1 MKVTRTPLQIV
12 VALALAAGVLAGCG
26 EDEQPASGGGEQS
39 APATKTPAVLEEAGE
54 WAICADMTYP
64 PMTFMEANQPTGV
77 DVDLANRL
85 AEMMGTEAKFSQ
97 TGFPGIIAA
106 LNAGKCDSIFNGM
119 NVTAEREKEIS
130 FVVYAKATQSFMV
143 NKGDEGGYSS
153 IEDFGGKSVGV
164 QVGSANIEFLE
175 QHNKSASQPIDV
187 KPFPKDVDAV
197 AALKTGK
204 LDGYFADSAVV
215 AFYERE
221 NPNDFADTDVA
232 VNPVPYGIGIRKD
245 ETELQ
250 QALQKGVDELYANGE
265 AQKILEKW
273 NLGEKAFRPGE

>member
-1 MKVTRTPLQIV
+1 MEIRRMPLKLI
-12 VALALAAGVLAGCG
+12 VALALAAGILTGCG
-26 EDEQPASGGGEQS
+26 EDEEPASGGGEQA
-39 APATKTPAVLEEAGE
+39 APSTKTPAVLEEAGE

-64 PMTFMEANQPTGV
+64 PMTFMEGNEPTGV
-77 DVDLANRL
+77 DIDLANRL
-85 AEMMGTEAKFSQ
+85 AEMMGTEAKFNQ

-119 NVTAEREKEIS
+119 NVTEEREKEIS

-143 NKGDEGGYSS
+143 VKGEEGGYAS
-153 IEDFGGKSVGV
+153 IEDFAGKDVGV
-164 QVGSANIEFLE
+164 QIGSANIEFLE
-175 QHNKSASQPIDV
+175 QHNESAAEKINV

-204 LDGYFADSAVV
+204 LDAYFADTAVV

-221 NPNDFADTDVA
+221 NPEEFAATDVA

-250 QALQKGVDELYANGE
+250 EALQKGVDELYANGE

-273 NLGEKAFRPGE
+273 NLGEKGARPEG